1 QLEPAAAR
9 RPARDRVMASVE
21 QRRLRA
27 AAPVAKA
34 GTGTRKSETSRGG
47 GHRRPRKTQ
56 AERSAETQLR
66 IMEAAVRLIRNRG
79 YANFRTAE
87 VARIAGV
94 SRGAMLHHYPTKDDL
109 VYATLQHVYDK
120 SLARTMRQV
129 TRPRA
134 DEDVLEGIIED
145 AKAFFFQDD
154 FFIGLD
160 IGMATP
166 DDAFRERT
174 RQMAKES
181 RLPAEKAWYDVL
193 VASGIPPQVA
203 EDILWLTLSIVR
215 GFAVRMLWQDE
226 PDRFERLFG
235 IWREMAGAYI
245 ASHLPAKA
253 AAAG

>member
-1 QLEPAAAR
+1 MQRKPAAAR
-9 RPARDRVMASVE
+9 RRGRDRVMASVE

-27 AAPVAKA
+27 AAPAGKSGMA
-34 GTGTRKSETSRGG
+34 GRRGANADRGGTGRT
-47 GHRRPRKTQ
+47 RKTQ

-66 IMEAAVRLIRNRG
+66 IMQASVRLIRDRG

-134 DEDVLEGIIED
+134 GEDVLESIIED

-166 DDAFRERT
+166 DATFRERT
-174 RQMAKES
+174 RQMAKEA
-181 RLPAEKAWYDVL
+181 RLPAEKAWFDVL
-193 VASGIPPQVA
+193 VAAGIPRQVA

-235 IWREMAGAYI
+235 VWREMAGSYI
-245 ASHLPAKA
+245 ATHLPAKA
-253 AAAG
+253 AAG

>member
-1 QLEPAAAR
+1 MTTL
-9 RPARDRVMASVE
+9 E

-27 AAPVAKA
+27 TAPAGRAKTAERRTGATAAGA
-34 GTGTRKSETSRGG
+34 RGRG
-47 GHRRPRKTQ
+47 RKTQ
-56 AERSAETQLR
+56 AERSAETQQR
-66 IMEAAVRLIRNRG
+66 IMEAAVRLIRDRG

-109 VYATLQHVYDK
+109 VYATLQFVYDK

-129 TRPRA
+129 SRPRG
-134 DEDVLEGIIED
+134 DEDVLESIIED

-166 DDAFRERT
+166 DNAFRDRT
-174 RQMAKES
+174 RQMAKQA
-181 RLPAEKAWYDVL
+181 RLPAEKAWLDVL
-193 VASGIPPQVA
+193 VASGVPPQIA

-235 IWREMAGAYI
+235 VWRDMASSYI
-245 ASHLPAKA
+245 AARLPARA
-253 AAAG
+253 TARA